1 MKDRT
6 GKELSTQEVLEKGIN
21 RMGSIGEDFN
31 LMLLRWVGYVPSRKF
46 RKLMYRLSGVKIGK
60 GSTVHMWCNFYDPT
74 HITIG
79 EDTIIGDH
87 AFLDGRDQLT
97 IGNHVAFASSVMI
110 YNSQHDIDDEHF
122 RPISKPVIIEDY
134 VFIGPRSII
143 LPGVTIGK
151 GAVVA
156 AGAVVSKDVAPFTVV
171 GGVPAVKI
179 RDRKLTNPLYRL
191 GRARMFQ

>member
-1 MKDRT
+1 
-6 GKELSTQEVLEKGIN
+6 
-21 RMGSIGEDFN
+21 
-31 LMLLRWVGYVPSRKF
+31 
-46 RKLMYRLSGVKIGK
+46 
-60 GSTVHMWCNFYDPT
+60 
-74 HITIG
+74 
-79 EDTIIGDH
+79 
-87 AFLDGRDQLT
+87 
-97 IGNHVAFASSVMI
+97 
-110 YNSQHDIDDEHF
+110 F

-179 RDRKLTNPLYRL
+179 RDRKLKNPLYTL
-191 GRARMFQ
+191 GRVRMFQ

>member
-97 IGNHVAFASSVMI
+97 IGNHVALASSVMI

-179 RDRKLTNPLYRL
+179 RDRKLKNPLYTL
-191 GRARMFQ
+191 GRVRMFQ